1 MHPLP
6 TTEVAQLQLLHEIG
20 SYNYDEQQAVESSR
34 VTSNWPYPATNDKE
48 SYRTGINS
56 SVNLIFYFK
65 SP

>member
-20 SYNYDEQQAVESSR
+20 SYNYEEQQAVESSR
-34 VTSNWPYPATNDKE
+34 VTNWPYPATNDKE

-56 SVNLIFYFK
+56 SMNLIFYFK